1 MIKSLRSLVIILFVF
16 VNSFAS
22 AQSFSDERD
31 FWIDKYL
38 SVSYPLSSISV
49 TSPYGMRYHPVLRR
63 EKFHSGVDLK
73 ANYQDT
79 YAMFDGTVKA
89 AGADSANGRYVVL
102 RCGRFTITY
111 CHLSQIAVRRGQ
123 LVMAGDVVGVTGSSG
138 LSTGPHLHLTCKKD
152 GRPIDPEVLF
162 AFVRET
168 QEMSC
173 EYLRQ
178 IGGDFDIPEI
188 IRSRK
193 DFFNTYARQAIRE
206 QLKYG
211 IPASVTLAQ
220 MALESGWGK
229 SNLARNANNYFGIRA
244 TQQWIRNGNPYY
256 LLMEQGGAK
265 PYCMYDSPSESIEA
279 HSRVLMGDKYRR
291 CRLYDDRDYHGW
303 LVNIKRAGYAAAPDY
318 VSKCERIIR
327 QNRLYLYDDCV

>member
-123 LVMAGDVVGVTGSSG
+123 LVMAGNVVGVTGSSG
-138 LSTGPHLHLTCKKD
+138 LSTVLIFILH
-152 GRPIDPEVLF
+152 
-162 AFVRET
+162 
-168 QEMSC
+168 
-173 EYLRQ
+173 
-178 IGGDFDIPEI
+178 
-188 IRSRK
+188 
-193 DFFNTYARQAIRE
+193 
-206 QLKYG
+206 
-211 IPASVTLAQ
+211 
-220 MALESGWGK
+220 
-229 SNLARNANNYFGIRA
+229 
-244 TQQWIRNGNPYY
+244 
-256 LLMEQGGAK
+256 AK
-265 PYCMYDSPSESIEA
+265 
-279 HSRVLMGDKYRR
+279 RTV
-291 CRLYDDRDYHGW
+291 
-303 LVNIKRAGYAAAPDY
+303 AP
-318 VSKCERIIR
+318 
-327 QNRLYLYDDCV
+327 

>member
-123 LVMAGDVVGVTGSSG
+123 LVMAGNVVGVTGSSG

-178 IGGDFDIPEI
+178 IGGDFNIPEI

-206 QLKYG
+206 QFKYG

-244 TQQWIRNGNPYY
+244 TQQWIHNGNPYY

-265 PYCMYDSPSESIEA
+265 PYCMYDSRRRA
-279 HSRVLMGDKYRR
+279 SRPI
-291 CRLYDDRDYHGW
+291 H
-303 LVNIKRAGYAAAPDY
+303 
-318 VSKCERIIR
+318 VS
-327 QNRLYLYDDCV
+327 

>member
-111 CHLSQIAVRRGQ
+111 CHLLQIAVRRGQ

-244 TQQWIRNGNPYY
+244 TQQWIHNGNPYY

-327 QNRLYLYDDCV
+327 QNRLYLYDECV